1 MPARDV
7 TVTGSFTVIS
17 TGGGSGGS
25 SGGGGGGSGGG
36 GGGGGGTTTI
46 PEPDVPRNEQP
57 ETEIDDNQTPL
68 ASNPFT
74 DVDTSKWYAEAVAFV
89 QEKGLMQGTSS
100 ETFEPNTNLSRSM
113 MTQIL
118 FNLAGKP
125 DAEGAVSFTDVDSAA
140 WYADAIAWASGKG
153 VVSGYGST
161 FGPDDLITREQ
172 MAVMLFNYAKVYEM
186 DLTVDE
192 TALQAF
198 QDAGDIS
205 DWAQEA
211 VLWAVSIGLL
221 TGQSA
226 GVLAPTATA
235 TRAEVAAILMRFCQG
250 NEL

>member
-1 MPARDV
+1 
-7 TVTGSFTVIS
+7 
-17 TGGGSGGS
+17 
-25 SGGGGGGSGGG
+25 
-36 GGGGGGTTTI
+36 
-46 PEPDVPRNEQP
+46 
-57 ETEIDDNQTPL
+57 
-68 ASNPFT
+68 
-74 DVDTSKWYAEAVAFV
+74 
-89 QEKGLMQGTSS
+89 MQGTSS

-172 MAVMLFNYAKVYEM
+172 MAVMLFNYARVYEM